1 MSFAFDYKAPLRE
14 VKRVQFGIL
23 GPDEIVRL
31 IIKYNFIISRKL
43 QKKMSICEIEYSET
57 KENGKP
63 KLGGLN
69 DPRQG
74 VIEKK
79 GICMTCAG
87 NVNECPGHFAHLE
100 LAKPVY
106 HIGFIVKTIK
116 VFQF

>member
-1 MSFAFDYKAPLRE
+1 MS
-14 VKRVQFGIL
+14 V
-23 GPDEIVRL
+23 
-31 IIKYNFIISRKL
+31 
-43 QKKMSICEIEYSET
+43 CEIEFPET

-79 GICMTCAG
+79 GVCMTCAG
-87 NVNECPGHFAHLE
+87 TVNECPGHFAHLE

-106 HIGFIVKTIK
+106 HIGFLADTLKVSLKFKAYNPKT
-116 VFQF
+116 

>member
-1 MSFAFDYKAPLRE
+1 
-14 VKRVQFGIL
+14 
-23 GPDEIVRL
+23 
-31 IIKYNFIISRKL
+31 
-43 QKKMSICEIEYSET
+43 MSICEIEYSET

-87 NVNECPGHFAHLE
+87 NINECPGHFAHLE

-106 HIGFIVKTIK
+106 HIGFITKTIK
-116 VFQF
+116 VFQFGNKKYNHILRFFAAFVSIAVVFWLTKMIPESRKS

>member
-1 MSFAFDYKAPLRE
+1 MS
-14 VKRVQFGIL
+14 V
-23 GPDEIVRL
+23 
-31 IIKYNFIISRKL
+31 
-43 QKKMSICEIEYSET
+43 CEIEFSET

-79 GICMTCAG
+79 GVCMTCAG
-87 NVNECPGHFAHLE
+87 TVNECPGHFAHLE

-106 HIGFIVKTIK
+106 HIIFFAKTIK
-116 VFQF
+116 VLGCGIPFFMTRLDLGFEMCLFLLQSFACRQR